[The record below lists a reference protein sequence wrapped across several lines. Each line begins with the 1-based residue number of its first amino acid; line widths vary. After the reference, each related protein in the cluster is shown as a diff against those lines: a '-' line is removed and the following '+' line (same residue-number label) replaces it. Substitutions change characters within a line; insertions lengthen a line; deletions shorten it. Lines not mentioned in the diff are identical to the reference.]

1 MTLVQELRDRMIKQI
16 RDKAEF
22 RKKVLKVDKI
32 YFNQNIDGIESFQM
46 LPINSNSTII
56 PFSIIKGHALRK
68 MLKYIENGDIY
79 GWIEYKGSRCKVRPK
94 KIVK

>member
-1 MTLVQELRDRMIKQI
+1 MTLVQELRNRMIKQI

-22 RKKVLKVDKI
+22 RKKVLKIEKI

-46 LPINSNSTII
+46 LPINSNGTII

-68 MLKYIENGDIY
+68 MLKSIESGDIY
-79 GWIEYKGSRCKVRPK
+79 GWIEYKGSRCKIKPK